1 MRAAVMAGDS
11 DLVVNVDVLV
21 ESESRLRKIQNELKD
36 IGNRKDDMRPYW
48 GSGEISDVMDDF
60 VDNWDDYRAKMI
72 ESLESVG
79 KLVTNTIN
87 GFTGADAQ
95 LAKELKK
102 ARKGK

>member
-1 MRAAVMAGDS
+1 MAGDA
-11 DLVVNVDVLV
+11 DLIVNVDLLV
-21 ESESRLRKIQNELKD
+21 ESESSLSKIQKDLKD
-36 IGNRKDDMRPYW
+36 INNRKDDMRPYW
-48 GSGEISDVMDDF
+48 GSGEISDAMDEF

-87 GFTGADAQ
+87 GFTGADAA

>member
-1 MRAAVMAGDS
+1 MAGDA
-11 DLVVNVDVLV
+11 DLIVNIDLLV
-21 ESESRLRKIQNELKD
+21 ESESNLGKIQKELKD

-48 GSGEISDVMDDF
+48 GSGEISDVMGDF
-60 VDNWDDYRAKMI
+60 VDNWDDYRAKML
-72 ESLESVG
+72 ESLEGVG

-87 GFTGADAQ
+87 GFTGADAA

>member
-1 MRAAVMAGDS
+1 MAGDP
-11 DLVVNVDVLV
+11 DLIVNVDLLV
-21 ESESRLRKIQNELKD
+21 ESESALSKIQKDLKD

-48 GSGEISDVMDDF
+48 GSGEISEAMDKF
-60 VDNWDDYRAKMI
+60 VDNWDDYRNKMI
-72 ESLESVG
+72 ESLDSVG

-87 GFTGADAQ
+87 GFTGADAA

>member
-1 MRAAVMAGDS
+1 MAGDP
-11 DLVVNVDVLV
+11 DLIVNIDLLV
-21 ESESRLRKIQNELKD
+21 ESESNLGKIQKELKD
-36 IGNRKDDMRPYW
+36 IDNRKDDMHPYW
-48 GSGEISDVMDDF
+48 GSGEISDAMGEF
-60 VDNWDDYRAKMI
+60 VDNWDDYRTKML

-87 GFTGADAQ
+87 GFTGADAA